1 MRKRYVEW
9 LRRREI
15 DRRLRA
21 YEREKQALR
30 ESSAV
35 YTLRFRDG
43 TRLGVPARDYMQ
55 ATAPLREPER
65 SERAARSEWHRS
77 MF

>member
-15 DRRLRA
+15 DRRLRT
-21 YEREKQALR
+21 YEREREALR
-30 ESSAV
+30 ESSTV

-65 SERAARSEWHRS
+65 SERIVQRGWHRS